1 MGWIALQ
8 KHVLKDLVCTPIY
21 RKLSPGVSHNERTPL
36 RVLEGLYFTL
46 ACRPSKAH
54 PPPLTPAPLSAL
66 LLLKVGV
73 ARVADFP

>member
-8 KHVLKDLVCTPIY
+8 KLRLKDLVCTPIY

-46 ACRPSKAH
+46 ACRPSK
-54 PPPLTPAPLSAL
+54 PYPPLDPRPLIESYSYS
-66 LLLKVGV
+66 K
-73 ARVADFP
+73 